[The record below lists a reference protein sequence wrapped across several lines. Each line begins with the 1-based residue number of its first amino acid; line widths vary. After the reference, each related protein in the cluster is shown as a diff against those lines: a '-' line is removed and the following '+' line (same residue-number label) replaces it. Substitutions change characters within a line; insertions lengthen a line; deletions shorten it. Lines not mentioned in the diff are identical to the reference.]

1 MRETGNPL
9 DDFPI
14 HGEAVGAELAA
25 VPDVAAVL
33 DADAKTPSPSESSR
47 TATLSARVTA
57 SAADAACVLL
67 LTALAILGARFVT
80 GESPSPAGLLWAA
93 GFAVFLS
100 FFATVPALVLFG
112 KTVGMA
118 LADLSARPES
128 GGGLSAPVATRRW
141 LGTLLTAATA
151 GLALL
156 WTRSDSGAPTPA
168 DRLSGHSLTV
178 E

>member
-14 HGEAVGAELAA
+14 HGETVGGEIAM
-25 VPDVAAVL
+25 VPEVEA
-33 DADAKTPSPSESSR
+33 ADAAAPASGR
-47 TATLSARVTA
+47 TAPLSARLTA

-67 LTALAILGARFVT
+67 LTAIAILAARLVT
-80 GESPSPAGLLWAA
+80 GESPSPAGLAWTA

-100 FFATVPALVLFG
+100 FFTTVPALVLFG

-128 GGGLSAPVATRRW
+128 GGGLPAPAAARRW

-156 WTRSDSGAPTPA
+156 WTRADAGAPTPA
-168 DRLSGHSLTV
+168 DRLSAHALHV

>member
-1 MRETGNPL
+1 VRETGNPL

-14 HGEAVGAELAA
+14 HGEAVGGQIAVVPEAEAPAPVSGRAA
-25 VPDVAAVL
+25 P
-33 DADAKTPSPSESSR
+33 
-47 TATLSARVTA
+47 LSARVTA

-67 LTALAILGARFVT
+67 LTAIAILGARFVT
-80 GESPSPAGLLWAA
+80 GESPSPAGLIWTAA
-93 GFAVFLS
+93 FVVFLS

-118 LADLSARPES
+118 LADLSARPDS
-128 GGGLSAPVATRRW
+128 GAGLPAAAATRRW

-156 WTRSDSGAPTPA
+156 WTRSDAGAPTPA
-168 DRLSGHSLTV
+168 DRLSGHALNV

>member
-14 HGEAVGAELAA
+14 HGESVGAEIAL
-25 VPDVAAVL
+25 VPEAEAPAPV
-33 DADAKTPSPSESSR
+33 SSR
-47 TATLSARVTA
+47 TATLSARMTA
-57 SAADAACVLL
+57 CAADAACVLL

-80 GESPSPAGLLWAA
+80 GESPSPAGLIWTA

-118 LADLSARPES
+118 LADLSARSES
-128 GGGLSAPVATRRW
+128 GAGLPAAAAIRRW

-156 WTRSDSGAPTPA
+156 WTRSDAAAPTPA
-168 DRLSGHSLTV
+168 DRLSGHALNV

>member
-1 MRETGNPL
+1 MRETGSPL

-14 HGEAVGAELAA
+14 HGQTVGAELAA
-25 VPDVAAVL
+25 VPDMEATPPAFSGGAA
-33 DADAKTPSPSESSR
+33 P
-47 TATLSARVTA
+47 LSARVTA

-67 LTALAILGARFVT
+67 LTAIAILAARLVT
-80 GESPSPAGLLWAA
+80 GESPSPAGLIWTA

-128 GGGLSAPVATRRW
+128 GAGLSAPAATRRW
-141 LGTLLTAATA
+141 LGTLLTAATG

-156 WTRSDSGAPTPA
+156 WTRSDAGAPTPA
-168 DRLSGHSLTV
+168 DRLSGHALTV